1 MKTVMSISQY
11 KKYSNSQITLI
22 DIKLQN
28 IGLNKNKSM
37 SYLINHRKY
46 IYALAILFIG
56 YLSSEMY
63 LNYNLDC
70 INAYN
75 YGLDSC
81 VDLFKLNNTTISN
94 V

>member
-11 KKYSNSQITLI
+11 KQYSCSQISLM

-28 IGLNKNKSM
+28 IGLNKYKSI

-56 YLSSEMY
+56 YLSSEAY

-75 YGLDSC
+75 YTSESC
-81 VDLFKLNNTTISN
+81 VNLFKLNNQTIGN
-94 V
+94 I